1 MRTPHL
7 PVRRRRMTRTEKA
20 GAVGVGAILV
30 FAAIGVVAGIL
41 IDRLLDF
48 DDTLDAGG
56 EWDEGGGVST
66 RWY

>member
-1 MRTPHL
+1 MRRVRVPA
-7 PVRRRRMTRTEKA
+7 RRRRMSRGQTA
-20 GAVGVGAILV
+20 GAVGVGAILI
-30 FAAIGVVAGIL
+30 FALAGVVAGVL

>member
-1 MRTPHL
+1 MRTPRL
-7 PVRRRRMTRTEKA
+7 PARRRRMTRAETA

>member
-1 MRTPHL
+1 MGRRYRL
-7 PVRRRRMTRTEKA
+7 PARRRLTRAETA

-30 FAAIGVVAGIL
+30 FALVGVAAGIL

-48 DDTLDAGG
+48 DETLDAGG
-56 EWDEGGGVST
+56 EWDEGGGVET